1 MVNELHRSEK
11 MRVEAI
17 LGLRRVRRQRT
28 RLPTRFEERVE
39 AFNSDEM
46 MEISK
51 VDVDVRMSDRMT
63 KKAEVLGFQIK
74 VVRYTATCEP
84 FHAGLEGPC
93 RGPTI
98 GQSLLSNTLVHSSF
112 VLLLLHDG
120 VSLIDGRL

>member
-46 MEISK
+46 MEISN

-84 FHAGLEGPC
+84 FHAGLGVRVEGQPSTNRYC
-93 RGPTI
+93 PTP
-98 GQSLLSNTLVHSSF
+98 SSTHHSYC
-112 VLLLLHDG
+112 
-120 VSLIDGRL
+120 